1 MWHLPEWLQNS
12 TFSWLISEDSVKQ
25 KVAFEGEH
33 CNSLYI
39 VGSQQRYLKKN
50 TFKPAPPHRGAVPC
64 AGKSPRFLVTGLK
77 MSVPRWCKVW
87 LFVLFSF
94 YVKGKSLRVY
104 FDPGHDMPIPQSLLC
119 TKVHKMKIKCLAPA
133 WQKPFLCRMVAAAKV
148 NKWMDSN
155 HSLVDET
162 VQLKH
167 RHLHGVIS
175 LNCQWAPLD
184 TTSVQIDFSIDF
196 GWSW

>member
-1 MWHLPEWLQNS
+1 MFEEHGLIQFIYFWKPLAQKECGWIEFGLPMLFLLLSKTSLLNTGTSATCRQITQIPSCYGFKDDCPRMVEGLMIVWVLLS
-12 TFSWLISEDSVKQ
+12 FHVRGKVLSDMFWPSHDTPVSW
-25 KVAFEGEH
+25 
-33 CNSLYI
+33 
-39 VGSQQRYLKKN
+39 
-50 TFKPAPPHRGAVPC
+50 
-64 AGKSPRFLVTGLK
+64 
-77 MSVPRWCKVW
+77 
-87 LFVLFSF
+87 
-94 YVKGKSLRVY
+94 
-104 FDPGHDMPIPQSLLC
+104 SLLC
-119 TKVHKMKIKCLAPA
+119 TKVHKMKIKCLSPA
-133 WQKPFLCRMVAAAKV
+133 WQKPFLCRVVAAVQV

>member
-1 MWHLPEWLQNS
+1 MSLHVWRARSN
-12 TFSWLISEDSVKQ
+12 TF
-25 KVAFEGEH
+25 
-33 CNSLYI
+33 YI
-39 VGSQQRYLKKN
+39 VLEATSSERVWSDWIWSPNAFSSFVQNVAPQHRHSATCRQITQIPSCYR
-50 TFKPAPPHRGAVPC
+50 FKDDCPQMVEGMMV
-64 AGKSPRFLVTGLK
+64 
-77 MSVPRWCKVW
+77 VW
-87 LFVLFSF
+87 VLLSF
-94 YVKGKSLRVY
+94 YVKGKVLSGL
-104 FDPGHDMPIPQSLLC
+104 FWPSHDTPISWSLLC
-119 TKVHKMKIKCLAPA
+119 TKVHKMKIKCLSPA
-133 WQKPFLCRMVAAAKV
+133 WQKPFLCRMVAAVKV